1 MPRWSDSAATRAG
14 LHPSSVWPD
23 WHEAG
28 VDLDDIV
35 AALTARMERLERQIR
50 ERPTLVRGLYDR
62 NTAAEYLSC
71 SPQLIDKLIRDG
83 HLKAT
88 VPFGMTRGRRVTHE
102 ALLAYIAGGER

>member
-1 MPRWSDSAATRAG
+1 MSETAT
-14 LHPSSVWPD
+14 P
-23 WHEAG
+23 
-28 VDLDDIV
+28 I
-35 AALTARMERLERQIR
+35 
-50 ERPTLVRGLYDR
+50 VRGLYDR

-102 ALLAYIAGGER
+102 ELERYRLGLPTDDAPLAAVTELRAVG